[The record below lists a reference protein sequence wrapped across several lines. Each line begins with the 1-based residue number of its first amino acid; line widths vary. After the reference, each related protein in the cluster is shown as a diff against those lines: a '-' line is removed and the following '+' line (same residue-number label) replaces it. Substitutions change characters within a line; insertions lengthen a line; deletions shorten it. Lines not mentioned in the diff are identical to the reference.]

1 MSSYLHDQ
9 PFVRQVE
16 LDARSRG
23 QIIRGIKVFRNKSGE
38 ACDVTQP
45 FVRQVE

>member
-1 MSSYLHDQ
+1 MTGHLSESSRTR
-9 PFVRQVE
+9 P
-16 LDARSRG
+16 RSRG
-23 QIIRGIKVFRNKSGE
+23 QVIRGIKVFRNKTGE